1 MGVDRLKLRHC
12 LVLCALIALQSPA
25 IGANPSDEPYAQ
37 VRHKVKT
44 VLAKDNASL
53 GVFRYLGKLHC
64 IARLT
69 KSSVDTLT
77 TEYGSLYNHLYPLPR
92 LIKQE
97 ALEQSFQA
105 MESRLVA
112 WDLNKSRSKTHFTDP
127 VSVCHKLYE
136 DRRTSLQRFA
146 ELALSDAS
154 YHSETEVDVEQYSR
168 DYLRQYFI
176 TPPATQ

>member
-1 MGVDRLKLRHC
+1 MKARHC
-12 LVLCALIALQSPA
+12 LAVCAFFALHTPVT
-25 IGANPSDEPYAQ
+25 GANPANDPSMQ

-44 VLAKDNASL
+44 ALAKDNASL

-69 KSSVDTLT
+69 KNPLDTLT

-97 ALEQSFQA
+97 ALERSFQVL
-105 MESRLVA
+105 ESRLVT
-112 WDLNKSRSKTHFTDP
+112 WDVHKDKSKTHFRDP

-136 DRRTSLQRFA
+136 DRRLSHRQFA
-146 ELALSDAS
+146 ELVLSDAS
-154 YHSETEVDVEQYSR
+154 YHQETEVDIEQYSQ
-168 DYLRQYFI
+168 DYLLRYFI
-176 TPPATQ
+176 TQPSTQ